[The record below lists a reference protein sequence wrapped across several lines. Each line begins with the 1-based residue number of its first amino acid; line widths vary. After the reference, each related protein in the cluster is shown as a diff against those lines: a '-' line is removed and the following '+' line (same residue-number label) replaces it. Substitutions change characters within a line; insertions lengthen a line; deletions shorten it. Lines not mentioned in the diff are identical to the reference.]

1 MEYRLEELFDLQM
14 GKTPSRNISE
24 YWGDEGKKWIS
35 ISDLS
40 QCGKYISM
48 TKERISDRAVEETGI
63 REIPAN
69 TVIMSFK
76 LSIGKTA
83 ITSEPMYS
91 NEAIMAFRDKHI
103 AKLIPD
109 YIYYMFS
116 GKDWN
121 EGTNKAVLGK
131 TLNKATLSKVKVN
144 ICDIDKQRSI
154 VDILDKVSNILESR
168 KNELKMM
175 DELIKARFIEMFGD
189 PIQNPKGW
197 DMPLIEEV
205 VANEKN
211 ALKAGPFGSALKKE
225 YYVAS
230 GYKIYGQEQV
240 ISGDC
245 TFGDYYIDE
254 ERYKSLENCA
264 VQPGD
269 VLISLVGTY
278 GKLLIMPEVFEPG
291 IINPRLM
298 KITFD
303 QEKVNPYYFKYFFQ
317 SESLKKALSENTH
330 GGTMDIL
337 NLGIVRKIKMPLPP
351 LKLQNEFVD
360 FVYQADKSKAAV
372 QKSLDETQVLFD
384 SLMQKYFG

>member
-109 YIYYMFS
+109 YIYYMFL

-144 ICDIDKQRSI
+144 ICNIDKQRSI

-175 DELIKARFIEMFGD
+175 DELIKS
-189 PIQNPKGW
+189 PI
-197 DMPLIEEV
+197 
-205 VANEKN
+205 
-211 ALKAGPFGSALKKE
+211 
-225 YYVAS
+225 
-230 GYKIYGQEQV
+230 
-240 ISGDC
+240 C
-245 TFGDYYIDE
+245 
-254 ERYKSLENCA
+254 
-264 VQPGD
+264 
-269 VLISLVGTY
+269 
-278 GKLLIMPEVFEPG
+278 
-291 IINPRLM
+291 
-298 KITFD
+298 
-303 QEKVNPYYFKYFFQ
+303 
-317 SESLKKALSENTH
+317 
-330 GGTMDIL
+330 
-337 NLGIVRKIKMPLPP
+337 
-351 LKLQNEFVD
+351 
-360 FVYQADKSKAAV
+360 
-372 QKSLDETQVLFD
+372 
-384 SLMQKYFG
+384 